1 MLTEAL
7 NYAGRTDSVRVR
19 APAKINLHLGVG
31 DRRDDGYHE
40 LTTVYQAI
48 SLYDEVIVSTA
59 DVDGVTCEVDG
70 AFAAEV
76 PTDSTNLAVAAVE
89 LLAAEAGVTPSVNVK
104 VRKRIPVAGG
114 LAGGSADGAAALL
127 AAAHLWEL
135 NVDRAE
141 LLRHAAKLGSDVPFC
156 LMGNTALGVGH
167 GEQVAPVADNG
178 MYHWV
183 VATADTQL
191 STPEVY
197 REVDRLRAAGD
208 GRYSD
213 DVTELSAALRD
224 GNVRTLAAALR
235 NDMSQAAL
243 SLRPQLRE
251 VLTAGMAD
259 GALAA
264 LVSGSG
270 PTTLFLTRD
279 EHHANALAGRL
290 RLRQVTAGVLV
301 ATGPVQGAHVV

>member
-1 MLTEAL
+1 MLTEAFH
-7 NYAGRTDSVRVR
+7 YDGGTDSVRVR
-19 APAKINLHLGVG
+19 VPAKINLHLGVG
-31 DRRDDGYHE
+31 DRRDDGFHD

-59 DVDGVTCEVDG
+59 DAEGVECEVDG
-70 AFAAEV
+70 IGADVV

-89 LLAAEAGVTPSVNVK
+89 LLAESAGIVPRVKVK

-127 AAAHLWEL
+127 AAARLWDL
-135 NVDRAE
+135 DLDRAA
-141 LLRHAAKLGSDVPFC
+141 LSAHAAVLGSDVPFC
-156 LMGNTALGVGH
+156 LLGHTALGLGH
-167 GEQVAPVADNG
+167 GEKVETVTDNG
-178 MYHWV
+178 SYDWV
-183 VATADTQL
+183 VATSDAQL
-191 STPEVY
+191 STPAVY
-197 REVDRLRAAGD
+197 REVDRLRAEGQ

-213 DVTELSAALRD
+213 DVSGLLEALRE
-224 GNVRTLAAALR
+224 GNVRRLAASLR

-243 SLRPQLRE
+243 SLCPQLRD
-251 VLTAGMAD
+251 VLTVGMED

-279 EHHANALAGRL
+279 SHHANALAGRL
-290 RLRQVTAGVLV
+290 RLRRVAAGVSV
-301 ATGPVQGAHVV
+301 ATGPVQGAHVM